1 MDETWNNIML
11 SGKKKRCLF
20 PGGSDSKESACNA
33 TWVRWLGWEDPREKG
48 MATHSSIL
56 AWSILWTEE
65 PGGLL
70 SLGSQRVRHDWWSNT
85 FTFKWKKATQKIIY
99 FMIPFLIN
107 IQNKQIHRDKSKTG
121 SYQRQWEG
129 RARNNHIICMRFPL
143 GVMKTAQNIVQNLNA
158 TESVHFTMVHFLL
171 LSPQGT

>member
-1 MDETWNNIML
+1 MAQIVKNLPAMQQ
-11 SGKKKRCLF
+11 
-20 PGGSDSKESACNA
+20 

-85 FTFKWKKATQKIIY
+85 FTFKWKKATQKIIH